1 MGRAHAVEPRRLHD
15 RGPPAHGLRRV
26 RRPRGRGV
34 GGGRRVL
41 SAPVGERAADRLFRE
56 HFGRAVGALIRAF
69 GDWDLAEE
77 AVQDAFAAALER
89 WPREGVARDSLAWI
103 VAVARNRA
111 IDRLRSDRVRRD
123 HAPQL
128 AALAELTCSED
139 LGPDSEQPV
148 TTSVPD
154 ERLRL
159 IFTCCHPALAPD
171 AQVALTLRLLGGLS
185 TTEVAHAF

>member
-56 HFGRAVGALIRAF
+56 HFGRAVAALIRAV

-77 AVQDAFAAALER
+77 AVQDAFATAVER
-89 WPREGVARDSLAWI
+89 WPRAGVPRDPLAWS
-103 VAVARNRA
+103 VAVARNPA
-111 IDRLRSDRVRRD
+111 IDPLPRDRALRAR
-123 HAPQL
+123 
-128 AALAELTCSED
+128 
-139 LGPDSEQPV
+139 
-148 TTSVPD
+148 
-154 ERLRL
+154 
-159 IFTCCHPALAPD
+159 APD
-171 AQVALTLRLLGGLS
+171 LPAPAAPGAPEAGGG
-185 TTEVAHAF
+185 AAGPG